1 MKKHR
6 KKPRLLVILGPTA
19 SGKTAFAIRL
29 AKKINGEI
37 ISFDAMQ
44 IYRGLPILTN
54 QPSRREQ
61 KGIPH
66 HLVGFLPLGKEF
78 SAAQF
83 SRMAKTAIR
92 DVIRRRHVPILVG
105 GSGFYLNALLSGTHA
120 PVRTNPSIRRKYLKL
135 LKEKGNAFLYEKLR
149 TIDPNRAKKIHP
161 NDAYR
166 VMRALEIFEATG
178 KRPSEFEKGK
188 GGLSEDFLIEKIGL
202 RLSRETLYQRINERV
217 HAMIER
223 GVLQEVRS
231 VLGKKLSATA
241 KKVIGVEEFSLYL
254 KGKCPLE
261 EAISKIQQSSRR
273 YAKRQETWFRK
284 EKRVR
289 WISV

>member
-1 MKKHR
+1 MQSHR
-6 KKPRLLVILGPTA
+6 KPRLFAVLGPTA
-19 SGKTAFAIRL
+19 SGKTEFAIRL
-29 AKKINGEI
+29 AKKVKGEI
-37 ISFDAMQ
+37 VSFDAMQ
-44 IYRGLPILTN
+44 IYRGLPLLSN
-54 QPSRREQ
+54 QPSQKEQ

-66 HLVGFLPLGKEF
+66 HLIGFLPLGKEF

-83 SRMAKTAIR
+83 SRRAKTAIR

-120 PVRTNPSIRRKYLKL
+120 PVRTNPAIRKKYLRL

-149 TIDPNRAKKIHP
+149 TIDPKRARKIHP
-161 NDAYR
+161 NDSYR
-166 VMRALEIFEATG
+166 IMRALEIFEATG
-178 KRPSEFEKGK
+178 KRPSEFEKGS
-188 GGLSEDFLIEKIGL
+188 GGLSEDFSIEKIGL
-202 RLSRETLYQRINERV
+202 RLSRETLYQKINERV

-223 GVLQEVRS
+223 GVLQEVQP

-241 KKVIGVEEFSLYL
+241 RKIIGLEEFSLYL

-261 EAISKIQQSSRR
+261 EAISKIQRSTRR
-273 YAKRQETWFRK
+273 YAKRQGTWFRK